1 MFRNLDACADTHRAR
16 TGNHMTIETEDDIV
30 ALKRIGRIV
39 SYVLHKMLDAAEP
52 GMTTRELDALGE
64 QLLERHEA
72 RSAPRLTYDFP
83 GATCISI
90 NEEAAH
96 GIPGERVIRPGDV
109 LNVDVSAELQGY
121 FADTGGTRIVP
132 PTNPQKTRLCHAA
145 RTALEQA
152 MKRARAGQPI
162 NGIGAAIQRT
172 AKTYGFR
179 IIENLGS
186 HGVGRALH
194 EAPEHIPG
202 YFDPTDRRILRNG
215 MVITIEPFL
224 STKSRVVTESPDG
237 WTLVGANGNLSAQY
251 EHTMIITRG
260 EPLVVT
266 RH

>member
-1 MFRNLDACADTHRAR
+1 
-16 TGNHMTIETEDDIV
+16 MTIESENDVT
-30 ALKRIGRIV
+30 ALRRIGRIV
-39 SYVLHKMLDAAEP
+39 SLVLQQMLDAAEP
-52 GMTTRELDALGE
+52 GMTTRELDALGDR
-64 QLLERHEA
+64 LLETHGA

-96 GIPGERVIRPGDV
+96 GVPGDRVIRAGDV
-109 LNVDVSAELQGY
+109 LNVDVSAELDGY
-121 FADTGGTRIVP
+121 FADTGGTIVVP

-145 RTALEQA
+145 RTALDHAVRQ
-152 MKRARAGQPI
+152 ARAGQRI

-172 AKTYGFR
+172 AKAYDFR

-194 EAPEHIPG
+194 EEPEHIPG
-202 YFDPTDRRILRNG
+202 YFDPEDTRTLREG

-224 STKSRVVTESPDG
+224 STKSRVVTEAPDG
-237 WTLVGANGNLSAQY
+237 WTLVGARGNLSAQY
-251 EHTMIITRG
+251 EHTMIVTRG
-260 EPLVVT
+260 EPIIVT